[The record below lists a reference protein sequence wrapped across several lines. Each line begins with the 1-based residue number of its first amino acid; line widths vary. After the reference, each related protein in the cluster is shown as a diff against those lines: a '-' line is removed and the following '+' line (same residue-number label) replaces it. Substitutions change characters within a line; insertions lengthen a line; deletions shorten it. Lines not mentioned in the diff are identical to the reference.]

1 MRLLSLTLTLFL
13 SAALLVQA
21 QQVPS
26 QFLATFGNM
35 SDTTCGDDDFSQA
48 VFFAIPAHYQG
59 NFYLRVFDPDCG
71 GLYDQPDGLWETNT
85 MIEVFGGDGCISSAD
100 ARGTH
105 PVGNYRSGTSL
116 DRALF
121 SRESMIDAKWYSFG
135 PFTVD
140 QGEELADYPDYRFF
154 KLLVDGRT
162 GNDGNVYAIQV
173 SQKPSLMQPL
183 KYARQFAFKTTTF
196 QDGVVVSRTEPL
208 PGESAGK
215 PDGGIILPVTLEELE
230 PDRGLDIIVEPV
242 ND

>member
-1 MRLLSLTLTLFL
+1 MRLLSLILTLFL
-13 SAALLVQA
+13 SAALLIQA

-59 NFYLRVFDPDCG
+59 DFFLRVFDPDCG
-71 GLYDQPDGLWETNT
+71 GLYDQPNGLWETNT
-85 MIEVFGGDGCISSAD
+85 MIEVFGGEGCISSSD
-100 ARGTH
+100 ARGDH
-105 PVGNYRSGTSL
+105 PVGNYRSGISL

-140 QGEELADYPDYRFF
+140 QGEGLAEYPDYRFF

-173 SQKPSLMQPL
+173 SQKANLMEPL
-183 KYARQFAFKTTTF
+183 KYVRQFTFKTTTLE
-196 QDGVVVSRTEPL
+196 DGVVVSRTESL
-208 PGESAGK
+208 PGEHAGESGS
-215 PDGGIILPVTLEELE
+215 DIILPVKLEEIKT
-230 PDRGLDIIVEPV
+230 DRSLDISIEPV